1 MIEMKNIYKSFGK
14 DHNERKLF
22 EDFSFKISKGDMV
35 AIMGKSGSGKT
46 TLLNIIGGLESID
59 KGAYLFNGK
68 DVSKFSEKELLDF
81 RRKNISYIFQ
91 NFALINE
98 YSIMDNILLPLR
110 YRYNNVNKKTI
121 NNARE
126 LLKKLGIAYV
136 ENQKIENLSGG
147 EKQRIAIAR
156 SLISNTNVILAD
168 EPTGA
173 LDEKSGYMIMELFK
187 QMKNMGKTIII
198 VTHDIDV
205 AKKCDCIINI
215 WLSLFT
221 F

>member
-22 EDFSFKISKGDMV
+22 EDFSFEISKGDMV

-59 KGAYLFNGK
+59 KGTYLFNGD

-126 LLKKLGIAYV
+126 LLKKLDIAYV

-173 LDEKSGYMIMELFK
+173 LDEKSGHMIMELFK
-187 QMKNMGKTIII
+187 QMKNIGKTIII

-205 AKKCDCIINI
+205 AKKCDYIINI
-215 WLSLFT
+215 
-221 F
+221 

>member
-14 DHNERKLF
+14 DHNERKIF
-22 EDFSFKISKGDMV
+22 ENFSFTISKGDMV

-59 KGAYLFNGK
+59 KGTYLFNGK
-68 DVSKFSEKELLDF
+68 DVSRFSEKELLKF
-81 RRKNISYIFQ
+81 RRKNISFIFQ

-98 YSIMDNILLPLR
+98 YSVMDNILLPLKYR
-110 YRYNNVNKKTI
+110 YRNIDKEKLAS
-121 NNARE
+121 ARE
-126 LLKKLGIAYV
+126 LLDKLDIGYV
-136 ENQKIENLSGG
+136 CDQKIDNLSGG

-173 LDEKSGYMIMELFK
+173 LDEKSGCLIMNIFK

-205 AKKCDCIINI
+205 AKKCDYIINI
-215 WLSLFT
+215 
-221 F
+221 

>member
-14 DHNERKLF
+14 DHNERKIF
-22 EDFSFKISKGDMV
+22 ENFSFTISKGDMV

-59 KGAYLFNGK
+59 KGTYLFNGK
-68 DVSKFSEKELLDF
+68 DVSRFSEKELLKF
-81 RRKNISYIFQ
+81 RRKNISFIFQ

-98 YSIMDNILLPLR
+98 YSVMDNILLPLK
-110 YRYNNVNKKTI
+110 YRYGNIDNEKLAS
-121 NNARE
+121 ARE
-126 LLKKLGIAYV
+126 LLDKLDIAYV
-136 ENQKIENLSGG
+136 CDQKIDNLSGG

-187 QMKNMGKTIII
+187 QMKNIGKTIII

-205 AKKCDCIINI
+205 AKKCDYIINI
-215 WLSLFT
+215 
-221 F
+221 

>member
-14 DHNERKLF
+14 DHNERKIF
-22 EDFSFKISKGDMV
+22 ENFSFTISKGDMV

-46 TLLNIIGGLESID
+46 TLLNIVGGLESID
-59 KGAYLFNGK
+59 KGTYLFNGK
-68 DVSKFSEKELLDF
+68 DVSRFSEKELLKF
-81 RRKNISYIFQ
+81 RRKNISFIFQ

-98 YSIMDNILLPLR
+98 YSVMDNILLPLKYR
-110 YRYNNVNKKTI
+110 YRNIDKEKLDG
-121 NNARE
+121 ARE
-126 LLKKLGIAYV
+126 LLDKLDIGYV
-136 ENQKIENLSGG
+136 CDQKIDNLSGG

-187 QMKNMGKTIII
+187 QMKNIGKTIII

-205 AKKCDCIINI
+205 AKKCDYIINI
-215 WLSLFT
+215 
-221 F
+221 

>member
-1 MIEMKNIYKSFGK
+1 MIEMINIYKSFGK

-59 KGAYLFNGK
+59 KGTYLFNGK

-126 LLKKLGIAYV
+126 LLKKLDITYV

-173 LDEKSGYMIMELFK
+173 LDEKSGHMIMELFK
-187 QMKNMGKTIII
+187 QMKNVGKTIII

-205 AKKCDCIINI
+205 AKKCDYIINI
-215 WLSLFT
+215 
-221 F
+221 

>member
-14 DHNERKLF
+14 DHNERKIF
-22 EDFSFKISKGDMV
+22 ENFSFTISKGDMV

-59 KGAYLFNGK
+59 KGTYLFNGK
-68 DVSKFSEKELLDF
+68 DVSKFNEKELLQF
-81 RRKNISYIFQ
+81 RRKNISFIFQ

-98 YSIMDNILLPLR
+98 YSVMDSILLPLK
-110 YRYNNVNKKTI
+110 YRYGNIDKEKLAS
-121 NNARE
+121 ARE
-126 LLKKLGIAYV
+126 LLDKLDIAYV
-136 ENQKIENLSGG
+136 CDQKIDNLSDG

-187 QMKNMGKTIII
+187 QMKNIGKTIII

-205 AKKCDCIINI
+205 AKKCDYIINI
-215 WLSLFT
+215 
-221 F
+221 

>member
-14 DHNERKLF
+14 DHNERKIF
-22 EDFSFKISKGDMV
+22 ENFSFTISKGDMV

-59 KGAYLFNGK
+59 KGTYLFNGK
-68 DVSKFSEKELLDF
+68 DVSRFSEKELLQF
-81 RRKNISYIFQ
+81 RRKNISFIFQ

-98 YSIMDNILLPLR
+98 YSVMDNILLPLK
-110 YRYNNVNKKTI
+110 YRYGNIDKEKLAS
-121 NNARE
+121 ARE
-126 LLKKLGIAYV
+126 LLDKLDIGYV
-136 ENQKIENLSGG
+136 CDQKIDNLSGG

-187 QMKNMGKTIII
+187 QMKNIGKTIII

-205 AKKCDCIINI
+205 AKKCDYIINI
-215 WLSLFT
+215 
-221 F
+221 

>member
-14 DHNERKLF
+14 DHNERKIF
-22 EDFSFKISKGDMV
+22 ENFSFTISKGDMV
-35 AIMGKSGSGKT
+35 AIMGKSGSGKS

-59 KGAYLFNGK
+59 KGTYLFNGK
-68 DVSKFSEKELLDF
+68 DVSRFSEKELLKF
-81 RRKNISYIFQ
+81 RRNNISFIFQ

-98 YSIMDNILLPLR
+98 YSVMDNILLPLK
-110 YRYNNVNKKTI
+110 YRYGNIDKEKLAS
-121 NNARE
+121 ARE
-126 LLKKLGIAYV
+126 LLDKLDIGYV
-136 ENQKIENLSGG
+136 CDQKIDNLSGG

-187 QMKNMGKTIII
+187 QMKNIGKTIII

-205 AKKCDCIINI
+205 AKKCDYIINI
-215 WLSLFT
+215 
-221 F
+221 

>member
-1 MIEMKNIYKSFGK
+1 MKNIYKSFGK
-14 DHNERKLF
+14 DHNERKIF
-22 EDFSFKISKGDMV
+22 ENFSFTISKGDMV

-59 KGAYLFNGK
+59 KGTYLFNGK
-68 DVSKFSEKELLDF
+68 DVSRFSEKELLKF
-81 RRKNISYIFQ
+81 RRKNISFIFQ

-98 YSIMDNILLPLR
+98 YSVMDNILLPLK
-110 YRYNNVNKKTI
+110 YRYGNIDKEKLAS
-121 NNARE
+121 ARE
-126 LLKKLGIAYV
+126 LLDKLDIGYV
-136 ENQKIENLSGG
+136 CDQKIDNLSGG

-187 QMKNMGKTIII
+187 QMKNIGKTIII

-205 AKKCDCIINI
+205 AKKCDYIINI
-215 WLSLFT
+215 
-221 F
+221 

>member
-14 DHNERKLF
+14 DHNERKIF
-22 EDFSFKISKGDMV
+22 ENFSFTISKGDMV

-59 KGAYLFNGK
+59 KGVYLFNGK

-121 NNARE
+121 NNARD
-126 LLKKLGIAYV
+126 LLKKLDIAYV

-173 LDEKSGYMIMELFK
+173 LDEKSGHMIMELFK
-187 QMKNMGKTIII
+187 QMKNIGKTIII

-205 AKKCDCIINI
+205 AKKCDYIINI
-215 WLSLFT
+215 
-221 F
+221 

>member
-14 DHNERKLF
+14 DHNERKIF
-22 EDFSFKISKGDMV
+22 ENFSFTISKGDMV

-59 KGAYLFNGK
+59 KGTYLFNGK
-68 DVSKFSEKELLDF
+68 DVSKFNEKELLQF
-81 RRKNISYIFQ
+81 RRKNISFVFQ

-98 YSIMDNILLPLR
+98 YSVMDNILLPLKYR
-110 YRYNNVNKKTI
+110 YRNIDKKKLAD
-121 NNARE
+121 ARE
-126 LLKKLGIAYV
+126 LLDKLDIAYV
-136 ENQKIENLSGG
+136 CDQKIDNLSDG

-187 QMKNMGKTIII
+187 QMKNIGKTIII

-205 AKKCDCIINI
+205 AKKCDYIINI
-215 WLSLFT
+215 
-221 F
+221 

>member
-14 DHNERKLF
+14 DHNERKIF
-22 EDFSFKISKGDMV
+22 ENFSFTISKGDMV

-59 KGAYLFNGK
+59 KGTYLFNGK
-68 DVSKFSEKELLDF
+68 DVSKFNEKELLQF
-81 RRKNISYIFQ
+81 RRKNISFVFQ

-98 YSIMDNILLPLR
+98 YSVMDNILLPLKYR
-110 YRYNNVNKKTI
+110 YRNIDKKKLAD
-121 NNARE
+121 ARE
-126 LLKKLGIAYV
+126 LLDKLDIAYV
-136 ENQKIENLSGG
+136 CDQKIDNLSGG

-173 LDEKSGYMIMELFK
+173 LDEKSGYMIMDLFK
-187 QMKNMGKTIII
+187 QMKNIGKTIII

-205 AKKCDCIINI
+205 AKKCDYIINI
-215 WLSLFT
+215 
-221 F
+221 

>member
-14 DHNERKLF
+14 DHNERKIF
-22 EDFSFKISKGDMV
+22 ENFSFTISKGDMV

-59 KGAYLFNGK
+59 KGTYLFNGK
-68 DVSKFSEKELLDF
+68 DVSRFSEKELLKF
-81 RRKNISYIFQ
+81 RRNNISFIFQ

-98 YSIMDNILLPLR
+98 YSVMDNILLPLKYR
-110 YRYNNVNKKTI
+110 YRNIDKEKLAS
-121 NNARE
+121 ARE
-126 LLKKLGIAYV
+126 LLDKLDIAYV
-136 ENQKIENLSGG
+136 CDQKIDNLSGG

-187 QMKNMGKTIII
+187 QMKNIGKTIII

-205 AKKCDCIINI
+205 AKKCDYIINI
-215 WLSLFT
+215 
-221 F
+221 

>member
-14 DHNERKLF
+14 DHNERKIF
-22 EDFSFKISKGDMV
+22 ENFSFTISKGDMV

-59 KGAYLFNGK
+59 KGTYLFNGK
-68 DVSKFSEKELLDF
+68 DVSKFNEKELLQF
-81 RRKNISYIFQ
+81 RRKNVSFVFQ

-98 YSIMDNILLPLR
+98 YSVMDNILLPLKYR
-110 YRYNNVNKKTI
+110 YRNIDKKKLAD
-121 NNARE
+121 ARE
-126 LLKKLGIAYV
+126 LLDKLDIAYV
-136 ENQKIENLSGG
+136 CDQKIDNLSGG

-173 LDEKSGYMIMELFK
+173 LDEKSGYMIM
-187 QMKNMGKTIII
+187 
-198 VTHDIDV
+198 
-205 AKKCDCIINI
+205 
-215 WLSLFT
+215 
-221 F
+221 

>member
-14 DHNERKLF
+14 DHNERKIF
-22 EDFSFKISKGDMV
+22 ENFSFTISKGDMV

-59 KGAYLFNGK
+59 KGTYLFNGK
-68 DVSKFSEKELLDF
+68 DVSRFSEKELLKF
-81 RRKNISYIFQ
+81 RRKNISFIFQ

-98 YSIMDNILLPLR
+98 YSVMDNILLPLKYR
-110 YRYNNVNKKTI
+110 YRNIDKEKLAS
-121 NNARE
+121 ARE
-126 LLKKLGIAYV
+126 LLDKLDIGYV
-136 ENQKIENLSGG
+136 CDQKIDNLSGG

-187 QMKNMGKTIII
+187 QMKNIGKTIII

-205 AKKCDCIINI
+205 AKKCDYIINI
-215 WLSLFT
+215 
-221 F
+221 

>member
-14 DHNERKLF
+14 DHNERKIF
-22 EDFSFKISKGDMV
+22 ENFSFTISKGDMV
-35 AIMGKSGSGKT
+35 AIMGKSGSGKS

-59 KGAYLFNGK
+59 KGTYLFNGK
-68 DVSKFSEKELLDF
+68 DVSRFSEKELLKF
-81 RRKNISYIFQ
+81 RRKNISFIFQ

-98 YSIMDNILLPLR
+98 YSVMDNILLPLKYR
-110 YRYNNVNKKTI
+110 YRNIDKEKLAS
-121 NNARE
+121 ARE
-126 LLKKLGIAYV
+126 LLDKLDIGYV
-136 ENQKIENLSGG
+136 CDQKIDNLSGG

-187 QMKNMGKTIII
+187 QMKNIGKTIII

-205 AKKCDCIINI
+205 AKKCDYIINI
-215 WLSLFT
+215 
-221 F
+221 

>member
-14 DHNERKLF
+14 DHNERKIF
-22 EDFSFKISKGDMV
+22 ENFSFTISKGDMV

-59 KGAYLFNGK
+59 KGTYLFNGK
-68 DVSKFSEKELLDF
+68 DVSKFNEKELLQF
-81 RRKNISYIFQ
+81 RRKNISFVFQ

-98 YSIMDNILLPLR
+98 YSVMDNILLPLKYR
-110 YRYNNVNKKTI
+110 YRNIDKKKLAS
-121 NNARE
+121 ARE
-126 LLKKLGIAYV
+126 LLDKLDIGYV
-136 ENQKIENLSGG
+136 CDQKIDNLSGG

-187 QMKNMGKTIII
+187 QMKNIGKTIII

-205 AKKCDCIINI
+205 AKKCDYIINI
-215 WLSLFT
+215 
-221 F
+221 

>member
-59 KGAYLFNGK
+59 KGVYLFNGK

-126 LLKKLGIAYV
+126 LLKKLDIAYV

-173 LDEKSGYMIMELFK
+173 LDEKSGHMIMELFK
-187 QMKNMGKTIII
+187 QMKNVGKTIII

-205 AKKCDCIINI
+205 AKKCDYIINI
-215 WLSLFT
+215 
-221 F
+221 

>member
-14 DHNERKLF
+14 DHNERKIF
-22 EDFSFKISKGDMV
+22 ENFSFTISKGDMV
-35 AIMGKSGSGKT
+35 AIMGKSGSGKS

-59 KGAYLFNGK
+59 KGTYLFNGK
-68 DVSKFSEKELLDF
+68 DVSRFSEKELLKF
-81 RRKNISYIFQ
+81 RRKNISFIFQ

-98 YSIMDNILLPLR
+98 YSVMDNILLPLK
-110 YRYNNVNKKTI
+110 YHYGNIDKKKLDG
-121 NNARE
+121 ARE
-126 LLKKLGIAYV
+126 LLDKLDIGYV
-136 ENQKIENLSGG
+136 CDQKIDNLSGG

-187 QMKNMGKTIII
+187 QMKNLGKTIII

-205 AKKCDCIINI
+205 AKKCDYIINI
-215 WLSLFT
+215 
-221 F
+221 

>member
-14 DHNERKLF
+14 DHNERKIF
-22 EDFSFKISKGDMV
+22 ENFSFTISKGDMV

-59 KGAYLFNGK
+59 KGTYLFNGK
-68 DVSKFSEKELLDF
+68 DVSRFSEKELLKF
-81 RRKNISYIFQ
+81 RRKNISFIFQ

-98 YSIMDNILLPLR
+98 YSVMDNILLPLK
-110 YRYNNVNKKTI
+110 YRYCNIDKEKLAS
-121 NNARE
+121 ARE
-126 LLKKLGIAYV
+126 LLDKLDIGYV
-136 ENQKIENLSGG
+136 CDQKIDNLSGG

-187 QMKNMGKTIII
+187 QMKNIGKTIII

-205 AKKCDCIINI
+205 AKKCDYIINI
-215 WLSLFT
+215 
-221 F
+221 

>member
-14 DHNERKLF
+14 DHNERKIF
-22 EDFSFKISKGDMV
+22 ENFSFTISKGDMV

-59 KGAYLFNGK
+59 KGTYLFNGK

-98 YSIMDNILLPLR
+98 YSIMDNILLPLKYR
-110 YRYNNVNKKTI
+110 YRNIDKKKLAD
-121 NNARE
+121 ARE
-126 LLKKLGIAYV
+126 LLDKLDIAYV
-136 ENQKIENLSGG
+136 CDQKIDNLSGG

-173 LDEKSGYMIMELFK
+173 LDEKSGHMIMELFK
-187 QMKNMGKTIII
+187 QMKNVGKTIII

-205 AKKCDCIINI
+205 ANKCDYIINI
-215 WLSLFT
+215 
-221 F
+221 

>member
-1 MIEMKNIYKSFGK
+1 MIEMKNFYKSFGK
-14 DHNERKLF
+14 DHNERKIF
-22 EDFSFKISKGDMV
+22 ENFSFTISKGDMV

-59 KGAYLFNGK
+59 KGTYLFNGK
-68 DVSKFSEKELLDF
+68 DVSKFNEKELLQF
-81 RRKNISYIFQ
+81 RRKNISFIFQ

-98 YSIMDNILLPLR
+98 YSVMDNILLPLK
-110 YRYNNVNKKTI
+110 YRYGNIDKEKLAS
-121 NNARE
+121 ARE
-126 LLKKLGIAYV
+126 LLDKLDIGYV
-136 ENQKIENLSGG
+136 CDQKIDNLSGG

-173 LDEKSGYMIMELFK
+173 LDEKSGHMIMELFK
-187 QMKNMGKTIII
+187 QMKNIGKTIII

-205 AKKCDCIINI
+205 AKKCDYIINI
-215 WLSLFT
+215 
-221 F
+221 

>member
-59 KGAYLFNGK
+59 KGVYLFNVK

-126 LLKKLGIAYV
+126 LLKKLDIAYV

-173 LDEKSGYMIMELFK
+173 LDEKSGHMIMELFK
-187 QMKNMGKTIII
+187 QMKNVGKTIII

-205 AKKCDCIINI
+205 AKKCDYIINI
-215 WLSLFT
+215 
-221 F
+221 

>member
-59 KGAYLFNGK
+59 KGTYLYNGK

-126 LLKKLGIAYV
+126 LLKKLDIAYV

-173 LDEKSGYMIMELFK
+173 LDEKSGHMIMELFK

-205 AKKCDCIINI
+205 AKKCDYIINI
-215 WLSLFT
+215 
-221 F
+221 

>member
-14 DHNERKLF
+14 DHNERKIF
-22 EDFSFKISKGDMV
+22 ENFSFTISKGDMV

-59 KGAYLFNGK
+59 KGTYLFNGK
-68 DVSKFSEKELLDF
+68 DVSKFNEKELLQF
-81 RRKNISYIFQ
+81 RRKNISFIFQ

-98 YSIMDNILLPLR
+98 YSVMDNILLPLKYR
-110 YRYNNVNKKTI
+110 YRNIDKEKLAS
-121 NNARE
+121 ARE
-126 LLKKLGIAYV
+126 LLDKLDIGYV
-136 ENQKIENLSGG
+136 CDQKIDNLSGG

-187 QMKNMGKTIII
+187 QMKNIGKTIII

-205 AKKCDCIINI
+205 AKKCDYIINI
-215 WLSLFT
+215 
-221 F
+221 

>member
-14 DHNERKLF
+14 DHNERKIF
-22 EDFSFKISKGDMV
+22 ENFSFTISKGDMV

-59 KGAYLFNGK
+59 KGTYLFNGK
-68 DVSKFSEKELLDF
+68 DVSKFNEKELLQF
-81 RRKNISYIFQ
+81 RRKNISFVFQ

-98 YSIMDNILLPLR
+98 YSVMDNILLPLKYR
-110 YRYNNVNKKTI
+110 YRNIDKKKLAD
-121 NNARE
+121 ARE
-126 LLKKLGIAYV
+126 LLDKLDIAYV
-136 ENQKIENLSGG
+136 LDHKIDNLSSG

-187 QMKNMGKTIII
+187 QMKNIGKTIII

-205 AKKCDCIINI
+205 AKKCDYIINI
-215 WLSLFT
+215 
-221 F
+221 

>member
-14 DHNERKLF
+14 DHNERKIF
-22 EDFSFKISKGDMV
+22 ENFSFTISKGDMV

-59 KGAYLFNGK
+59 KGTYLFNGK
-68 DVSKFSEKELLDF
+68 DVSKFNEKELLQF
-81 RRKNISYIFQ
+81 RRKNISFIFQ

-98 YSIMDNILLPLR
+98 YSVMDNILLPLK
-110 YRYNNVNKKTI
+110 YRYGNIDNEKLAS
-121 NNARE
+121 ARE
-126 LLKKLGIAYV
+126 LLDKLDIGYV
-136 ENQKIENLSGG
+136 CDQKIDNLSGG

-187 QMKNMGKTIII
+187 QMKNIGKTIII

-205 AKKCDCIINI
+205 AKKCDYIINI
-215 WLSLFT
+215 
-221 F
+221 

>member
-14 DHNERKLF
+14 DHNERKIF
-22 EDFSFKISKGDMV
+22 ENFSFTISKGDMV

-59 KGAYLFNGK
+59 KGTYLFNGK
-68 DVSKFSEKELLDF
+68 DVSRFSEKELLKF
-81 RRKNISYIFQ
+81 RRKNISFIFQ

-98 YSIMDNILLPLR
+98 YSVMDNILLPLK
-110 YRYNNVNKKTI
+110 YRYCNIDKKKLDG
-121 NNARE
+121 ARE
-126 LLKKLGIAYV
+126 LLDKLDIGYV
-136 ENQKIENLSGG
+136 CDQKIDNLSGG

-187 QMKNMGKTIII
+187 QMKNIGKTIII

-205 AKKCDCIINI
+205 AKKCDYIINI
-215 WLSLFT
+215 
-221 F
+221 

>member
-14 DHNERKLF
+14 DHNERKIF
-22 EDFSFKISKGDMV
+22 ENFSFTISKGDMV

-59 KGAYLFNGK
+59 KGTYLFNGK
-68 DVSKFSEKELLDF
+68 DVSRFSEKELLKF
-81 RRKNISYIFQ
+81 RRKNISFIFQ

-98 YSIMDNILLPLR
+98 YSVMDNILLPLK
-110 YRYNNVNKKTI
+110 YRYGNIDKEKLAS
-121 NNARE
+121 ARE
-126 LLKKLGIAYV
+126 LLDKLDIAYV
-136 ENQKIENLSGG
+136 CDQKIDNLSDG

-173 LDEKSGYMIMELFK
+173 LDEKSGHMIMELFK
-187 QMKNMGKTIII
+187 QMKNIGKTIII

-205 AKKCDCIINI
+205 AKKCDYIINI
-215 WLSLFT
+215 
-221 F
+221 

>member
-14 DHNERKLF
+14 DHNERKIF
-22 EDFSFKISKGDMV
+22 ENFSFTISKGDMV

-59 KGAYLFNGK
+59 KGTYLFNGK
-68 DVSKFSEKELLDF
+68 DVSKFNEKELLQF
-81 RRKNISYIFQ
+81 RRKNISFVFQ

-98 YSIMDNILLPLR
+98 YSVMDNILLPLKYR
-110 YRYNNVNKKTI
+110 YRNIDKEKLAS
-121 NNARE
+121 ARE
-126 LLKKLGIAYV
+126 LLDKLDIGYV
-136 ENQKIENLSGG
+136 CDQKIDNLSGG

-187 QMKNMGKTIII
+187 QMKNIGKTIII

-205 AKKCDCIINI
+205 AKKCDYIINI
-215 WLSLFT
+215 
-221 F
+221 